1 MNLYRCSYEYAS
13 GPRAGERSRLTFA
26 AEPGDALRLASA
38 LVRAYTG
45 GYLLA
50 VWEER
55 RLVVDRPQLRLVP

>member
-1 MNLYRCSYEYAS
+1 MTLYRASYEYAT

-26 AEPGDALRLASA
+26 AEPRDALRLAA
-38 LVRAYTG
+38 DLVRAYTG

-55 RLVVDRPQLRLVP
+55 RLVTERPQLRLVP

>member
-1 MNLYRCSYEYAS
+1 MNLYRCSF
-13 GPRAGERSRLTFA
+13 ERQDGSISRFTFA
-26 AEPGDALRLASA
+26 SVPGDALRLAA
-38 LVRAYTG
+38 DLVRCYAS